1 MHLKYINF
9 LKIFQGNLN
18 LIFTIFPNVPLDLSI
33 IYYNIFILLLINLGI
48 LLLLYFHSS
57 KIRLFTSL
65 ICCVVALVLKF
76 CLLFISLCGLQVC
89 LIGFPIPWAVAWDHR
104 VAFSFMHPQYSYWL
118 YFPYSGSPVTYGFA
132 FVTFLPFCLLF
143 SLFRMLVF

>member
-18 LIFTIFPNVPLDLSI
+18 LIFTIFPNVPLDLSV

-89 LIGFPIPWAVAWDHR
+89 LIGFPIP
-104 VAFSFMHPQYSYWL
+104 
-118 YFPYSGSPVTYGFA
+118 
-132 FVTFLPFCLLF
+132 
-143 SLFRMLVF
+143 